1 MAGRRPHP
9 KNNPDIHG
17 NEGLI
22 RSFVVRL
29 HDYELALRSIRENTA
44 SDAPNQHVL
53 FTGPRGAGKTMLVRR
68 IAAEV
73 ERDAELSQHWYPIV
87 FAEQSDQV
95 GSPGE
100 LWLEAL
106 FHLANRTEDPR
117 WLRAYEDLRTE
128 SNDETLRDRALAQL
142 LDFADEQGKRFL
154 MVIENLNGLLSEQ
167 IPDGADWDLRHTF
180 QNERRIMLRADT

>member
-44 SDAPNQHVL
+44 SDSPNQHVL

-68 IAAEV
+68 
-73 ERDAELSQHWYPIV
+73 
-87 FAEQSDQV
+87 
-95 GSPGE
+95 
-100 LWLEAL
+100 
-106 FHLANRTEDPR
+106 
-117 WLRAYEDLRTE
+117 
-128 SNDETLRDRALAQL
+128 
-142 LDFADEQGKRFL
+142 
-154 MVIENLNGLLSEQ
+154 
-167 IPDGADWDLRHTF
+167 
-180 QNERRIMLRADT
+180 RADT